1 MGNVLAAS
9 KPPPNPNDFGM
20 FGSMPPSPSSEKKDE
35 VKVENPGTMEEL
47 HKKTKEIFPT
57 VFDGARVVLNKG
69 LSNHF
74 QVSHNVTLST
84 QQPGSY
90 RFGATYVGT
99 NQVAPGEVYPVLIGD
114 IDTSGVLAANVFH
127 QIGNRLRLK
136 FQAQM
141 ANNQF
146 SVAQMQA
153 DYKADNY
160 TSSITV
166 INPDVLNNFQGVY
179 VAQYLHSVTPRLA
192 LGTELA
198 IQRLNQIPG
207 GQLALLSLSAR
218 YTGEDYVC
226 SGTLGMA
233 NLHLCYYQK
242 ASKQLHFGVE
252 METNLRM
259 QESVGTIGYYVD
271 LPKADLQFRGSV
283 DTNWNIAAVL
293 EKKLLP
299 MPVTLALSGNLN
311 HRKHSFRL
319 GLGFVI
325 G

>member
-1 MGNVLAAS
+1 MGNVFAAS
-9 KPPPNPNDFGM
+9 KPPQDFGM
-20 FGSMPPSPSSEKKDE
+20 FSTMPPPVPDKKED
-35 VKVENPGTMEEL
+35 VKIENPGTMEEL
-47 HKKTKEIFPT
+47 HKKTKDVFPT
-57 VFDGARVVLNKG
+57 TFDGARVVLNKG

-74 QVSHNVTLST
+74 QVSHNITLST

-99 NQVAPGEVYPVLIGD
+99 NQIGPGEVYPVLIGD
-114 IDTSGVLAANVFH
+114 IDTSGLLAANIFH
-127 QIGNRLRLK
+127 QIGNRLRLR

-141 ANNQF
+141 AKGQF

-153 DYKADNY
+153 DYKADAY

-166 INPDVLNNFQGVY
+166 INPDLLNNCQGVF
-179 VAQYLHSVTPRLA
+179 VGQYLHNVTPNLA

-198 IQRLNQIPG
+198 IQRMNQIAG

-218 YTGEDYVC
+218 YSGPDYVF

-242 ASKQLHFGVE
+242 ASEQLHFGVE

-259 QESVGTIGYYVD
+259 QESVGTIGYYAD

-299 MPVTLALSGNLN
+299 MPFTLTLSGNLN
-311 HRKHSFRL
+311 HKKNSFRL